1 MATSKK
7 TGTTKAGG
15 STKATATDLNST
27 TKAVQQAVQRA
38 LQAKQV
44 QPKIRGPI
52 FVGIIYDPIAKQFK
66 AVNQFE

>member
-7 TGTTKAGG
+7 TGTKSAA
-15 STKATATDLNST
+15 STKSTATDLTST

-38 LQAKQV
+38 LQAQQI

-52 FVGIIYDPIAKQFK
+52 FVGIIYDPIAKQFR